1 MVAAEYFVTQLGVF
15 SLLPVLPVILKTR
28 VTGSPGAAGAILF
41 AFLVTYRGASIAVGG
56 ALERV
61 SSKRAL
67 LGGLALT
74 AGCFLALGAV
84 GAHAYAAPLL
94 VLSGVGMSINGVVGK
109 AIVAENVE
117 DAPARLRAF
126 ALLNVVLNAA
136 AGVGPF
142 VGTALVGHVADRAL
156 FGYVGVCYLVAVAV
170 VAAGIEE
177 RPRPRRAA
185 SGVLD
190 WRSYVGLFRERSLRF
205 LIVTSAAVW
214 FFYAQLFSGLPV
226 HLFAHFGSR
235 GLIASFFALNAVLI
249 ILLQYPLAAGLSR
262 RPSGMRSESYMEVLA
277 LGFVLFG
284 VSFVVLGAAG
294 AALAGVYAAVV
305 LFTLAEMLSTPLL
318 DAAFAHLGHAGRHV
332 LSFNARKLAQVVGEG
347 VGGFSGIALQNFFVH
362 HGGESSYWWLLGAC
376 SLATSAVVHAVNVT
390 QVTATAS
397 EL

>member
-1 MVAAEYFVTQLGVF
+1 MPRSRRGCAGPRGRRDSPPQRRRRRVGSRGQSSQLGRSSNYCVALPDSRSLRGRLAGVVAAEYFVTQLGVF

-67 LGGLALT
+67 
-74 AGCFLALGAV
+74 
-84 GAHAYAAPLL
+84 
-94 VLSGVGMSINGVVGK
+94 
-109 AIVAENVE
+109 
-117 DAPARLRAF
+117 
-126 ALLNVVLNAA
+126 
-136 AGVGPF
+136 
-142 VGTALVGHVADRAL
+142 
-156 FGYVGVCYLVAVAV
+156 
-170 VAAGIEE
+170 
-177 RPRPRRAA
+177 
-185 SGVLD
+185 LD